1 MEYEYVNDPITG
13 TAKANFSL
21 EHEIIGPWLEVEI
34 GSDSKKLA
42 QLLMAIDGVEINKQG
57 GGFITGREYSATISR
72 DDVTIQAN
80 ASLNGSEAPI
90 PEALLSDVDNI
101 DTGYITSCGI
111 DDFRQ
116 ALLSWAQFIRK

>member
-1 MEYEYVNDPITG
+1 MEYEYINDPITG

-21 EHEIIGPWLEVEI
+21 EHEIIGPWLEVEV

-42 QLLMAIDGVEINKQG
+42 QLLTAIDDVELNKQAEV
-57 GGFITGREYSATISR
+57 FITGREYSATISR

-90 PEALLSDVDNI
+90 PEALSSDVDNI
-101 DTGYITSCGI
+101 DAGHITTCGVE
-111 DDFRQ
+111 DFRQ
-116 ALLSWAQFIRK
+116 ALLSWAQFIRT